1 MHRYFQRQLIY
12 SNRIWNCQ
20 NGLFVVT
27 LHTHYTVPF
36 ITVLVECV
44 PRTWPP
50 ELWKCGHIQLSCALK
65 RYLFLQSLPIQE
77 AKLPDC
83 LHSKHLHLSTP
94 WPHESGELVCFSV
107 FFLSNKK
114 WYYLAN
120 SRQIEW
126 VHLYEIFTQILQISY
141 LFLKISESL
150 VM

>member
-1 MHRYFQRQLIY
+1 MDFHRDFQRQLEY

-44 PRTWPP
+44 PRTWQP

-65 RYLFLQSLPIQE
+65 RYLFLQSFLIQE

-83 LHSKHLHLSTP
+83 LYSNYLHLSTL
-94 WPHESGELVCFSV
+94 WPYESSELVCFSV
-107 FFLSNKK
+107 FFFSNKT
-114 WYYLAN
+114 WYYLAD

-126 VHLYEIFTQILQISY
+126 VYRYESFTQILQIPYCS
-141 LFLKISESL
+141 
-150 VM
+150 